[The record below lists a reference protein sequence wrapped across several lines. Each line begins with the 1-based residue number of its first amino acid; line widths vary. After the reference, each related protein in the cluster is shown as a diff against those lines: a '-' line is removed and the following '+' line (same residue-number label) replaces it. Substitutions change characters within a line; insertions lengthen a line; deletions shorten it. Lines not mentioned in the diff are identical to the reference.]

1 NEEMGS
7 VIFNQNQNI
16 SSQDI
21 IQISI
26 RKKVDDLSEYPK
38 LDEGISNINENKNE
52 CLIALP
58 YSNVHEMLY
67 DQNKD
72 LYGDE

>member
-38 LDEGISNINENKNE
+38 LDEGEI
-52 CLIALP
+52 L
-58 YSNVHEMLY
+58 
-67 DQNKD
+67 D
-72 LYGDE
+72 G